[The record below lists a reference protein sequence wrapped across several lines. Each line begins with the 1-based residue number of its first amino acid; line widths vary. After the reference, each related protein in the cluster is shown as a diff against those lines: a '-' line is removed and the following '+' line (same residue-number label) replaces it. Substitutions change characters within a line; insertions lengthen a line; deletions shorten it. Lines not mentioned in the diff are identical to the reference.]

1 MTGSGR
7 DRLRELL
14 DAVLDEDHANL
25 DDMARGA
32 FSSPWHFSRQFSLG
46 TGESPV
52 ALRRRVMLERAA
64 WQLRDG
70 RAVTETAFAAG
81 YSSVE
86 GFSRAFSRA
95 YGYPPSTTGSRA
107 LAPSGC
113 SHWLPAP
120 NGVHFHPPVH
130 LWVEGDTGGY
140 GRGAG
145 AGQVTAQMVHHDLD
159 DTRVLM
165 DVASDLDIGDY
176 ERVRFPGLV
185 VLEWDGPEGSIA
197 QVLGNLVWSK
207 QIWLAS
213 MVGADEPV
221 RAGSDVASL
230 CKQFDVIAPQWAE
243 AVRDIDRRNAWG
255 DRLIDALCDPPESF
269 VLGGVVSHVLTFAA
283 HRRQLVRHMLRSAGR
298 SVDNGDPL
306 EWQRGASSHMLG
318 DEPEGNPI

>member
-14 DAVLDEDHANL
+14 DAVLDEDHTNL
-25 DDMARGA
+25 GDMARGA

-70 RAVTETAFAAG
+70 YGVTDAAFSAG

-95 YGYPPSTTGSRA
+95 YGYPPSATEGRT
-107 LAPSGC
+107 LAPSGY

-120 NGVHFHPPVH
+120 NGVHFHPPMH
-130 LWVEGDTGGY
+130 LWVEDDAGGY
-140 GRGAG
+140 GHRAG
-145 AGQVTAQMVHHDLD
+145 TGQVTAQMVHHDLD
-159 DTRVLM
+159 DTRALLN
-165 DVASDLDIGDY
+165 VATDLDVDDY

-185 VLEWDGPEGSIA
+185 VLEWDGPEESIA
-197 QVLGNLVWSK
+197 QVLGNLVWAK

-213 MVGADEPV
+213 MIGADEPM
-221 RAGSDVASL
+221 RSDGDAASL
-230 CKQFDVIAPQWAE
+230 CKQFEVIAPQWAE
-243 AVRDIDRRNAWG
+243 AVRDIDRRSAWN

-269 VLGGVVSHVLTFAA
+269 MLGGVISHVLTFSA
-283 HRRQLVRHMLRSAGR
+283 HRRQLVRHMLRTAGR
-298 SVDNGDPL
+298 SIDNGDPL
-306 EWQRGASSHMLG
+306 EWQRGLSPLGLG
-318 DEPEGNPI
+318 DETEGSTT